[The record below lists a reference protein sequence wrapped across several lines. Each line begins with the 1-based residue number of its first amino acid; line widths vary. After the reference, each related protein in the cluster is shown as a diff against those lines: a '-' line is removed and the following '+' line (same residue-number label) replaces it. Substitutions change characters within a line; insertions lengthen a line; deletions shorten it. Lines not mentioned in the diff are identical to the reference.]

1 MQQSDIAIEAEGLV
15 KVYRTR
21 DGGGVRALDG
31 LSFRVRTGEIVGLLG
46 PNGAGKTTCISIL
59 ATLIRPTAGTARVM
73 GHDVVR
79 AGLDVRRSI
88 CAVLQE
94 TAVEQYL
101 SVEDNLLVYG
111 LFHGLSRAQIRERGA
126 RVMALFGLE
135 TERRRMAIDL
145 SGGFKRRLQVAKVF
159 LHDAPVVFLDEAT
172 TGMDPINKRVTL
184 RAIAEEARRGRTI
197 ILTTHLM
204 DEAEELCDRLLFID
218 RGRAV
223 LEGDLSGVKA
233 RAGKV
238 FEVTASFEAMD
249 DGRRERIARIPALR
263 REYSGRTVQLTVDA
277 AAVPTQE
284 LVAALADV
292 GTLTH
297 IDIRGASLEDIFLQL
312 LGPGGEGHA

>member
-1 MQQSDIAIEAEGLV
+1 
-15 KVYRTR
+15 
-21 DGGGVRALDG
+21 
-31 LSFRVRTGEIVGLLG
+31 
-46 PNGAGKTTCISIL
+46 
-59 ATLIRPTAGTARVM
+59 
-73 GHDVVR
+73 
-79 AGLDVRRSI
+79 
-88 CAVLQE
+88 
-94 TAVEQYL
+94 
-101 SVEDNLLVYG
+101 
-111 LFHGLSRAQIRERGA
+111 
-126 RVMALFGLE
+126 
-135 TERRRMAIDL
+135 
-145 SGGFKRRLQVAKVF
+145 
-159 LHDAPVVFLDEAT
+159 VVFLDEAT